1 MPLLW
6 KFLREGLK
14 SEYGKCEWKV
24 GEWKKED
31 KAETCHT
38 GFHGSEKIL
47 DALSYVKGEVLAHVE
62 VRGECD
68 KQDDKQAWTEMR
80 IKKAYKWTKE
90 ESVKLAI
97 FSAELVIELYEK
109 QYPKDSRPREAIEAA
124 KAYLK
129 DPSEANSAADAAA
142 YAADAADAAARAAD
156 AAADAAY
163 AAAYAADAA
172 YAAAYAAYAADAAAD
187 AAARAAADAA
197 DAAARER
204 ILAKIEKYLLSRIK
218 ELEEIK

>member
-31 KAETCHT
+31 KAETCST

-47 DALSYVKGEVLAHVE
+47 DALSYVKCEVLARVE

-97 FSAELVIELYEK
+97 FSAELVIDLYEK
-109 QYPKDSRPREAIEAA
+109 KYPKDSRPREAIEAA
-124 KAYLK
+124 KTYLK
-129 DPSEANSAADAAA
+129 DPSEAARAAAYAAARAAARAVDAAAARAAAYAAARAAAYAAARAA
-142 YAADAADAAARAAD
+142 YAADAADAAARAAR
-156 AAADAAY
+156 AAAY
-163 AAAYAADAA
+163 AAA
-172 YAAAYAAYAADAAAD
+172 
-187 AAARAAADAA
+187 
-197 DAAARER
+197 REK
-204 ILAKIEKYLLSRIK
+204 ILAKIEKYLLSRVK

>member
-31 KAETCHT
+31 KAETCST

-47 DALSYVKGEVLAHVE
+47 DALSYVKGEVLARVE
-62 VRGECD
+62 ARGECD

-97 FSAELVIELYEK
+97 FSAELVIDLYEK
-109 QYPKDSRPREAIEAA
+109 KYPKDSRPREAIEAA
-124 KAYLK
+124 KTYLK
-129 DPSEANSAADAAA
+129 DPSEKNRAAAYAAARAAARAVDAADAAYAAYAAARAAAYAAARAA
-142 YAADAADAAARAAD
+142 YAADAADAAARAAR
-156 AAADAAY
+156 AAAY
-163 AAAYAADAA
+163 AAA
-172 YAAAYAAYAADAAAD
+172 
-187 AAARAAADAA
+187 
-197 DAAARER
+197 REK
-204 ILAKIEKYLLSRIK
+204 ILAKIEKYLLSRVK

>member
-31 KAETCHT
+31 KAETCST

-47 DALSYVKGEVLAHVE
+47 DALSYVKCEVLARVE
-62 VRGECD
+62 ARGECD
-68 KQDDKQAWTEMR
+68 KHDDKQAWTEMR

-97 FSAELVIELYEK
+97 FSAELVIDLYEK
-109 QYPKDSRPREAIEAA
+109 KYPKDSRPREAIKAA
-124 KAYLK
+124 KTYLK
-129 DPSEANSAADAAA
+129 DPSEKNRAAAYAAARAAARAVDAADAAYAAYAAARAAAYAAARAA
-142 YAADAADAAARAAD
+142 YAADAADAAARAAR
-156 AAADAAY
+156 AAAY
-163 AAAYAADAA
+163 AAA
-172 YAAAYAAYAADAAAD
+172 
-187 AAARAAADAA
+187 
-197 DAAARER
+197 REK
-204 ILAKIEKYLLSRIK
+204 ILAKIEKYLLSRVK